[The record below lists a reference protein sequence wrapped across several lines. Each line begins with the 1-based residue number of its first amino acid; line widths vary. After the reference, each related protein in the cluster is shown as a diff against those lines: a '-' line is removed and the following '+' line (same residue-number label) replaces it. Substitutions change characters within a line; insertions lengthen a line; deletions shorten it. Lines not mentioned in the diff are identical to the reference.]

1 MKYKYDIKTN
11 FFSFRYNMCYSTSSL
26 TPVVIYSDLNNEK
39 AKLLKDNNNKA
50 GIYRWRNKIN
60 GKTYIGSSINLTKR
74 FYKYISLN
82 NIQKIKTPIYGA
94 LLKYGIEN
102 FTLEIL
108 EYCDEDSVIN
118 REQYYLDTLS
128 PEYNIL
134 KIAGSSL
141 GFKHSEKTL
150 EFFKTYRVV
159 EEETKKNLSQAATGR
174 VLSEEVKDKISKAH
188 IGKVLSEETKTKISK
203 ARTLVSGVPVKVI
216 DTLSDKVTEYE
227 NITEASKILGVSRTS
242 IKNALT
248 SGKLL
253 KKQYLIKSK

>member
-1 MKYKYDIKTN
+1 M
-11 FFSFRYNMCYSTSSL
+11 
-26 TPVVIYSDLNNEK
+26 
-39 AKLLKDNNNKA
+39 
-50 GIYRWRNKIN
+50 
-60 GKTYIGSSINLTKR
+60 
-74 FYKYISLN
+74 
-82 NIQKIKTPIYGA
+82 
-94 LLKYGIEN
+94 
-102 FTLEIL
+102 
-108 EYCDEDSVIN
+108 
-118 REQYYLDTLS
+118 
-128 PEYNIL
+128 
-134 KIAGSSL
+134 
-141 GFKHSEKTL
+141 
-150 EFFKTYRVV
+150 